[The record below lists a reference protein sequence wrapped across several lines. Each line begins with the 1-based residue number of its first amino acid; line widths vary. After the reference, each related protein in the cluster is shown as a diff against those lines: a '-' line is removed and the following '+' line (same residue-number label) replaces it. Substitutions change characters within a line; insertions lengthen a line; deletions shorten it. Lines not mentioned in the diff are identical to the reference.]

1 MIATKNT
8 MISPD
13 QKTYDMSD
21 MRIGLDTGVEV
32 NDVMWISGSE
42 SGISKPVMTI
52 LILYKGEGFIVA
64 IWLF

>member
-1 MIATKNT
+1 
-8 MISPD
+8 
-13 QKTYDMSD
+13 MSD
-21 MRIGLDTGVEV
+21 MEIGLDTGVEV

-52 LILYKGEGFIVA
+52 LILYRGEAFIVA